1 MALKKAGG
9 NWVEGNRFF
18 DREVELEALAER
30 VRDGTHTLLTA
41 QRRMGKTSLVRELL
55 RRLKEGGDF
64 ETIFVDVEGAADAA
78 DAIAELGARS
88 RPVQAAWQRIGDVFA
103 SALHEVADRVDT
115 LAVSE
120 LQVKLRAG
128 VDSGSWAQKGDGVLA
143 ALAESSRPVVLA
155 IDELPILVNRLLKG
169 HDNRITPGR
178 KQAADEFLSWMRKN
192 GQAHRGRIVLI
203 LSGSVSLEPILRQA
217 GLSAQANIYPAFDLK
232 PWDENT
238 ADACLRELAAG
249 YSLDLPSQV
258 RHEMC
263 RRLRCQ
269 IPHHVQQ
276 FFDHLHG
283 HLRRAGRNAATLED
297 VDRVYTDEMLSVRGQ
312 VDLEH
317 YESRLREVLGLG
329 GYGIALELL
338 TQAAVAGGS
347 LRAEA
352 IGGYREWFETAI
364 PDASDSGFAASV
376 TVDDVLDLLQHDGYL
391 EMRGGDYRFV
401 SRLLEDWWRVRH
413 GQNFRVIERRGP

>member
-1 MALKKAGG
+1 MALRKAGG

-18 DREVELEALAER
+18 DREIELEALAER

-55 RRLKEGGDF
+55 RRLREEGDF
-64 ETIFVDVEGAADAA
+64 DTIFVDLEGAADAA
-78 DAIAELGARS
+78 DAVAELGARS
-88 RPVQAAWQRIGDVFA
+88 RSVRAAWRRIGEVF
-103 SALHEVADRVDT
+103 SNALREVKDRVDT

-128 VDSGSWAQKGDGVLA
+128 VDSGSWAQKGDGVFA
-143 ALAESSRPVVLA
+143 ALAQSSRPVVLA
-155 IDELPILVNRLLKG
+155 LDELPILVNRLLKG
-169 HDNRITPGR
+169 DDDHIAPARR
-178 KQAADEFLSWMRKN
+178 QAADGFLSWLRKN
-192 GQAHRGRIVLI
+192 GQAHRGKIVLI

-238 ADACLRELAAG
+238 ADACLHELAAG
-249 YSLDLPSQV
+249 YSVDLPSQV
-258 RHEMC
+258 RREMC

-276 FFDHLHG
+276 FFDHLHE
-283 HLRRAGRNAATLED
+283 HLRRSGRSAASLED
-297 VDRVYTDEMLSVRGQ
+297 VDRVYRDEMLSVRGQ

-317 YESRLREVLGLG
+317 YESRLREVLGLE

-338 TQAAVAGGS
+338 TQAAVADGS

-352 IGGYREWFETAI
+352 VGKYREWFEAVS
-364 PDASDSGFAASV
+364 DARGGAVSV
-376 TVDDVLDLLQHDGYL
+376 TVDDVLDLLEHDGYL
-391 EMRGGDYRFV
+391 ERRGGDYRFV
-401 SRLLEDWWRVRH
+401 SALLEDWWRARH
-413 GQNFRVIERRGP
+413 GQNFRLIERRGP